1 MLRRYLTMVSA
12 ILFLIS
18 CQKQDTYVQLG
29 GFAQGGPYTVKYNSS
44 SVRMKPE
51 KMQAAVDTLLSEID
65 FTLSGYNKASLLSRL
80 NAGETIVPNK
90 MLCEVYDISYRFYM
104 ESEGAMDVASGPLFD
119 IWGFGFKEGRLP
131 SREMVDSVMVMCG
144 MERLR
149 PRMEDAVRPDGTL
162 CASDLLVNPAGAA
175 PVLNFNAIAQGYS
188 CDVIAEFLH
197 GHGVHDMLVDIGE
210 IYCEGVNPSGKSWNV
225 GVDSP
230 KDGNNTP
237 GADMEGIWHSDGKIP
252 QGIVTSGNYRKF
264 YVADGVK
271 YSHTIDPRVGEPVHH
286 SLLSAT
292 VVASDA
298 TTADAVAT
306 WCMVVGVGEAQSL
319 LARLGLQ
326 GCLIY
331 DDGGANVVWK
341 TEGFNFD

>member
-1 MLRRYLTMVSA
+1 MLKRYLLTALSVLILVS
-12 ILFLIS
+12 
-18 CQKQDTYVQLG
+18 CHNG
-29 GFAQGGPYTVKYNSS
+29 GKYMMLSGYAQGGTYAVKYNASG
-44 SVRMKPE
+44 VWMRPE
-51 KMQAAVDTLLSEID
+51 KMQAAVDTLLKEID

-80 NAGETIVPNK
+80 NAGETITPNK
-90 MLCEVYDISYRFYM
+90 MLCEVYDISYRFYVD
-104 ESEGAMDVASGPLFD
+104 SEGAMDVSSGPLFD
-119 IWGFGFKEGRLP
+119 IWGFGFKEGTLP
-131 SREMVDSVMVMCG
+131 TREAVDSVMSSCG
-144 MERLR
+144 MDRLK
-149 PRMEDAVRPDGTL
+149 PRMEDAIRPDGTL
-162 CASDLLVNPAGAA
+162 CARDLLINPSAAA

-210 IYCEGVNPSGKSWNV
+210 IFCEGVNPSGKSWNV

-237 GADMEGIWHSDGKIP
+237 GADMEGVWHSDADGP

-264 YVADGVK
+264 YVVDGVK
-271 YSHTIDPRVGEPVHH
+271 YSHTIDPRMGEPVHH

-292 VVASDA
+292 VVAPDA

-306 WCMVVGVGEAQSL
+306 WCMVVGVSEAQSL
-319 LARLGLQ
+319 LSRLGLQ

-331 DDGGANVVWK
+331 DDGGTNAIWK
-341 TEGFNFD
+341 TERFKFN

>member
-1 MLRRYLTMVSA
+1 MLRRYLLTVLAMLA
-12 ILFLIS
+12 MAS
-18 CQKQDTYVQLG
+18 CGGAGDYVLLSG
-29 GFAQGGPYTVKYNSS
+29 YAQGGTYAVKYNSAG
-44 SVRMKPE
+44 VRTRPE
-51 KMQAAVDTLLSEID
+51 KMQAAVDTLLREID

-80 NAGETIVPNK
+80 NSGETITPNR
-90 MLCEVYDISYRFYM
+90 MLCDVYDISYRFYV

-119 IWGFGFKEGRLP
+119 IWGFGFKEGSLP
-131 SREMVDSVMVMCG
+131 PRTAVDSVMASCG
-144 MERLR
+144 MERLKA
-149 PRMEDAVRPDGTL
+149 RMEDAIRPDGTL
-162 CASDLLVNPAGAA
+162 CASDLLINPSCAA

-197 GHGVHDMLVDIGE
+197 SHGVHDMLVDIGE
-210 IYCEGVNPSGKSWNV
+210 IFCEGVNPKGNPWNV

-237 GADMEGIWHSDGKIP
+237 GADMEGVWHSDGQGP

-264 YVADGVK
+264 YVVDGVK
-271 YSHTIDPRVGEPVHH
+271 YSHTIDPRIGEPVHH

-292 VVASDA
+292 VVAPDA

-306 WCMVVGVGEAQSL
+306 WCMVLGVSEAQSL
-319 LARLGLQ
+319 LSRLGLQ

-331 DDGGANVVWK
+331 DDGGSNAVWK
-341 TEGFNFD
+341 TDHFNFD

>member
-1 MLRRYLTMVSA
+1 MLKRYLLIA
-12 ILFLIS
+12 LFMLAALS
-18 CQKQDTYVQLG
+18 CQKGGGYVMLSG
-29 GFAQGGPYTVKYNSS
+29 YAQGGTYAVKYNASG
-44 SVRMKPE
+44 VRQRPE
-51 KMQAAVDTLLSEID
+51 KMQEAVDTLLREID
-65 FTLSGYNKASLLSRL
+65 FTLSGYNKGSLLSRL
-80 NAGETIVPNK
+80 NAGETIIPNK
-90 MLCEVYDISYRFYM
+90 MLCEIYDISYRFFV

-119 IWGFGFKEGRLP
+119 AWGFGFKEGSLP
-131 SREMVDSVMVMCG
+131 SKETVAAVMASCG
-144 MERLR
+144 MQRLK
-149 PRMEDAVRPDGTL
+149 PRMEDAIRPDGTL
-162 CASDLLVNPAGAA
+162 CATDLLINPEGAA

-197 GHGVHDMLVDIGE
+197 GYGVHDMLVDIGE
-210 IYCEGVNPSGKSWNV
+210 IFCEGRNPAGKSWNV

-237 GADMEGIWHSDGKIP
+237 GADMEGVWHSDAGGP

-264 YVADGVK
+264 YVVDGIK
-271 YSHTIDPRVGEPVHH
+271 YSHTIDPRIGEPVHH

-292 VVASDA
+292 VVAPDA

-306 WCMVVGVGEAQSL
+306 WCMVVGVSEAQSL

-331 DDGGANVVWK
+331 DDNGANAIWK
-341 TEGFNFD
+341 TDRFKFD

>member
-1 MLRRYLTMVSA
+1 MLKRYLLTLLA
-12 ILFLIS
+12 AALLAS
-18 CQKQDTYVQLG
+18 CQDAADYVMLSG
-29 GFAQGGPYTVKYNSS
+29 YAQGGTYAVKYNAS
-44 SVRMKPE
+44 SVRMRPE
-51 KMQAAVDTLLSEID
+51 KMQAAVDTLLKEID

-90 MLCEVYDISYRFYM
+90 MLCEIYDISYRFFID
-104 ESEGAMDVASGPLFD
+104 SEGAMDVSSGPLFD
-119 IWGFGFKEGRLP
+119 IWGFGFKEGMLP
-131 SREMVDSVMVMCG
+131 SREAVDSVMKSCG
-144 MERLR
+144 MDRLK
-149 PRMEDAVRPDGTL
+149 PRMEDAIRPDGTL
-162 CASDLLVNPAGAA
+162 SARDLLVNPSGAS

-188 CDVIAEFLH
+188 CDVIAKFMHE
-197 GHGVHDMLVDIGE
+197 HGVHDMLVDIGE
-210 IYCEGVNPSGKSWNV
+210 ILCEGVNPSGKPWNV

-237 GADMEGIWHSDGKIP
+237 GADMEGVWHSDGNGP

-264 YVADGVK
+264 YMADGIK
-271 YSHTIDPRVGEPVHH
+271 YSHTVDPRVGEPVHH

-306 WCMVVGVGEAQSL
+306 WCMVLGVSEAQSL

-331 DDGGANVVWK
+331 DDGGSNAVWK
-341 TEGFNFD
+341 TDRFNFD